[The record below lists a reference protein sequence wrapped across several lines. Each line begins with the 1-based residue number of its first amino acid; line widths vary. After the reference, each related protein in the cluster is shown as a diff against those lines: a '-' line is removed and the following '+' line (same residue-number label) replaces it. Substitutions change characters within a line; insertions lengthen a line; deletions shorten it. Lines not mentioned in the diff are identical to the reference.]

1 MKILLISLIH
11 ILLISNSSFA
21 QQVKYQT
28 FKAKMSIIGEKEG
41 KKVQWDNNNITVAL
55 DYENGN
61 FISRLKNTDFFVKE
75 DNNAPELDENREE
88 REILLKGIFPIE
100 SIINQRAIN
109 ASYNVELELIT
120 PDGSYFINFNIDIT
134 RPNDGQRTYRIF
146 IMRGIFYNDE
156 TNFPA
161 FVGCENEINLVVAF
175 NAFSNN

>member
-11 ILLISNSSFA
+11 VILVSSFTFA

-28 FKAKMSIIGEKEG
+28 FKAKMSIIGEKDGE
-41 KKVQWDNNNITVAL
+41 KMQWDNNNITVAL

-61 FISRLKNTDFFVKE
+61 FISRLKNTDFYLKE
-75 DNNAPELDENREE
+75 HEIPINDEE
-88 REILLKGIFPIE
+88 REEKEIILKGIFPIE
-100 SIINQRAIN
+100 QIIDQRQIN
-109 ASYNVELELIT
+109 ATYNLELELIT
-120 PDGSYFINFNIDIT
+120 PDGSYFLNFNVDVT
-134 RPNDGQRTYRIF
+134 RPNDGQKTYRIF

-161 FVGCENEINLVVAF
+161 FKGYENEINLILAF